1 MDLSGTFDT
10 TNALSA
16 MFLWLI
22 FGLMNSMI
30 NCDIQRFM
38 ANYPY
43 LFHTFG
49 FIAFVFLFTLLD
61 TNNKSSILVI
71 WAKSI
76 FVYALFIMMTKS
88 KWYFVVPVL
97 VLLLIDQSLKKELAF
112 QKQAGKD
119 VKSFEETQAKVSR
132 WINVAIVVLIVVGTI
147 QYMLLQANEYQED
160 FDMVKFFFTTSS
172 KCKNVE

>member
-1 MDLSGTFDT
+1 M
-10 TNALSA
+10 
-16 MFLWLI
+16 
-22 FGLMNSMI
+22 
-30 NCDIQRFM
+30 
-38 ANYPY
+38 
-43 LFHTFG
+43 FG

-76 FVYALFIMMTKS
+76 FVYILFIMMTKS

-112 QKQAGKD
+112 QKQASKD
-119 VKSFEETQAKVSR
+119 VKSFEESQKKVSR
-132 WINVAIVVLIVVGTI
+132 VINIAIVILIVVGTI
-147 QYMLLQANEYQED
+147 HYMFLQASQYQEN

-172 KCKNVE
+172 KCKNVNPNSK

>member
-1 MDLSGTFDT
+1 MQL
-10 TNALSA
+10 A
-16 MFLWLI
+16 
-22 FGLMNSMI
+22 
-30 NCDIQRFM
+30 
-38 ANYPY
+38 
-43 LFHTFG
+43 
-49 FIAFVFLFTLLD
+49 V
-61 TNNKSSILVI
+61 
-71 WAKSI
+71 
-76 FVYALFIMMTKS
+76 
-88 KWYFVVPVL
+88 
-97 VLLLIDQSLKKELAF
+97 AF